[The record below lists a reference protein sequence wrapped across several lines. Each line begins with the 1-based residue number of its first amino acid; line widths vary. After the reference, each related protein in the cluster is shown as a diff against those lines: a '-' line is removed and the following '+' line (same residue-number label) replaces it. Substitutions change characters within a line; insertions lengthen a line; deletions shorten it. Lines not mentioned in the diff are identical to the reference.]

1 MLPDPARAL
10 SLLKPTVRQA
20 SGYTLEARPVARKLN
35 QNEAP
40 WDPFPDLKAEILARA
55 ARADW
60 NRYPEFAPADL
71 KRRLANRH
79 QWDPEGV
86 LVGNGSNEVIQ
97 AALAATVRSGEAVL
111 APSPSFSLYRLL
123 VGANEGRYVPVP
135 LGPGFAYDVG
145 ALVEACRREQAKAI
159 VLCSPNNPT
168 GSVLPE
174 GGLRRLLDQTDALL
188 LCDEAYQDFGGGS
201 AVPLL
206 RESARVLVFR
216 TFSKAMGLAGL
227 RFGYALAH
235 PSVVREIAKV
245 MLPYNVNLVTLAA
258 ADVVLD
264 HESRFA
270 ERTRSLVRERDR
282 FVARIGGLKGITVF
296 PGHGNFVLIRCEARP
311 GAEVFRALLDD
322 HGILVRD
329 VSAAPG
335 LAECLRIS
343 IGTREDMDAT
353 FEALQGLFPEQT
365 GATGG

>member
-10 SLLKPTVRQA
+10 SLLKPTVREA
-20 SGYTLEARPVARKLN
+20 SSYSLEARPAARKLN

-40 WDPFPDLKAEILARA
+40 WDPPPDLKGEILARA
-55 ARADW
+55 AQAEW
-60 NRYPEFAPADL
+60 NRYPEFAPSGL
-71 KRRLANRH
+71 KRRLGARH
-79 QWDPEGV
+79 GWDPDGV
-86 LVGNGSNEVIQ
+86 LVGNGSNEVLQ
-97 AALAATVRSGEAVL
+97 AALAATVRAGDAVL
-111 APSPSFSLYRLL
+111 APSPTFSLYRLL

-135 LGPGFAYDVG
+135 LGPEFAYDVD
-145 ALVEACRREQAKAI
+145 ALVEACRREQAGVI

-168 GSVLPE
+168 GSVLPKD
-174 GGLRRLLDQTDALL
+174 GVRRLLDETDALL
-188 LCDEAYQDFGGGS
+188 LCDEAYQDFGGES

-206 RESARVLVFR
+206 QESARLLVFR

-235 PSVVREIAKV
+235 PAVVREIAKV

-264 HESRFA
+264 HEPRFA
-270 ERTRSLVRERDR
+270 ERTRAIVRDRER
-282 FVARIGGLKGITVF
+282 FVAELRGLEGITVF
-296 PGHGNFVLIRCEARP
+296 PGEGNFVLVRSEVRP
-311 GAEVFRALLDD
+311 GATVFRALLDD

-335 LAECLRIS
+335 LADCLRIS
-343 IGTREDMDAT
+343 IGTREDMEATLDALR
-353 FEALQGLFPEQT
+353 ALFPARA

>member
-10 SLLKPTVRQA
+10 SLLKPAVRAA
-20 SGYTLEARPVARKLN
+20 SSYSLEARPVARKLN

-40 WDPFPDLKAEILARA
+40 WDSFPDLKEEILARA
-55 ARADW
+55 ARTDW
-60 NRYPEFAPADL
+60 NRYPEFAPSDL
-71 KRRLANRH
+71 KRRLGKRH
-79 QWDPEGV
+79 AWDPEGV

-97 AALAATVRSGEAVL
+97 AALAAAVRSGDAVL

-145 ALVEACRREQAKAI
+145 ALVEGCRREQAKAI

-168 GSVLPE
+168 GSVLTRSD
-174 GGLRRLLDQTDALL
+174 LRRLLDQTDALL
-188 LCDEAYQDFGGGS
+188 LCDEAYQDFGGES

-206 RESARVLVFR
+206 QESARLLVFR

-235 PSVVREIAKV
+235 PAMAREIAKV

-264 HESRFA
+264 HEPRFA
-270 ERTRSLVRERDR
+270 ERTQGLVRERDR

-296 PGHGNFVLIRCEARP
+296 PGHGNFVLIRCEALP
-311 GAEVFRALLDD
+311 GAEVFRALRDD
-322 HGILVRD
+322 HGILVRN
-329 VSAAPG
+329 VSAVPG
-335 LAECLRIS
+335 LGDCLRIS

-353 FEALQGLFPEQT
+353 IDALQGLFPEPN